1 MVMKNKL
8 KTYRIR
14 VKLETS
20 TTFLVDAK
28 NKINAVKKLDSLLNN
43 INCFNPNI
51 FNEDKKFY
59 YNICEFD
66 TYLDK

>member
-1 MVMKNKL
+1 MKNKL

-28 NKINAVKKLDSLLNN
+28 NKINAMKKLDNLLSN
-43 INCFNPNI
+43 INCFNSKI
-51 FNEDKKFY
+51 FNEEKKFY
-59 YNICEFD
+59 YNIREFD

>member
-1 MVMKNKL
+1 MKNKL

-28 NKINAVKKLDSLLNN
+28 NKINAMKKLDNLLSN
-43 INCFNPNI
+43 INCFNSKI
-51 FNEDKKFY
+51 FNEEKNFTITFV
-59 YNICEFD
+59 NLIHI
-66 TYLDK
+66 